1 MIKIEN
7 ILLVNIVVLLIVLNF
22 FSIKNLEAT
31 EKIIAQN
38 ETEGERMK
46 LEKFQEQVFFSTVRI
61 TRPNKTGTGASIGT
75 GFLFR
80 VSLNDKKNR
89 GVVLLVSNR
98 HVFADPSSSLIL
110 NFNRK
115 KSDSLKPE
123 LGQVIPMKGD
133 EFKDIYQGHP
143 DPSVDLACINVSSID
158 FPENNVFFKSLF
170 PEMLSD
176 FSEVDLLP
184 GVDVWFVGYPENRFD
199 TVNNLPLLRRGY
211 IASIPKIDFNS
222 KKQFVI
228 DAQVFPGSSGSP
240 VFAALGGNFKLIGVV
255 AETMI
260 RNEQLQAIPTG
271 TVLGVEQILGL
282 GIVIKSSL
290 VKELIDYA
298 AEQIRLK
305 LEKQDV
311 EPTIGKSRDGNQ
323 G

>member
-1 MIKIEN
+1 MIKREN
-7 ILLVNIVVLLIVLNF
+7 ILLVIIAVLLTVLNPF
-22 FSIKNLEAT
+22 YIKNLEAT
-31 EKIIAQN
+31 EKTITQN

-89 GVVLLVSNR
+89 GAILLVSNR
-98 HVFADPSSSLIL
+98 HVFADPSNPLIL
-110 NFNRK
+110 NFNKK

-123 LGQVIPMKGD
+123 LGKVIPMKGD

-143 DPSVDLACINVSSID
+143 DPSVDLACINVSNID
-158 FPENNVFFKSLF
+158 FPENNIFFKSLF

-184 GVDVWFVGYPENRFD
+184 GLDVWFVGYPENRFD

-240 VFAALGGNFKLIGVV
+240 VFASLGGNFKLIGVV

-260 RNEQLQAIPTG
+260 RTNNYKRFQLTQP
-271 TVLGVEQILGL
+271 
-282 GIVIKSSL
+282 
-290 VKELIDYA
+290 
-298 AEQIRLK
+298 
-305 LEKQDV
+305 
-311 EPTIGKSRDGNQ
+311 
-323 G
+323 